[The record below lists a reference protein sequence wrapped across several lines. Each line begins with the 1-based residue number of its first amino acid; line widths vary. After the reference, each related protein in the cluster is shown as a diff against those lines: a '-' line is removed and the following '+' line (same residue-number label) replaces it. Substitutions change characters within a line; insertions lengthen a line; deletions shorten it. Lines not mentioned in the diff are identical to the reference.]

1 MFAIKIIDDTS
12 VILKKQRGVMEFFKG
27 LIPFIKVLILL
38 IKPVLIIFE
47 HIKKYSF
54 LRKAKPREF
63 TIGTKTNVGSTLFT
77 TGRVVSINLLTVII
91 EGYQVNDPVT
101 THGTFTISL
110 HKISGINAHPSC

>member
-1 MFAIKIIDDTS
+1 
-12 VILKKQRGVMEFFKG
+12 MEFLEG
-27 LIPFIKVLILL
+27 LITVIKYI
-38 IKPVLIIFE
+38 PMIFG
-47 HIKKYSF
+47 HIKNYYY
-54 LRKAKPREF
+54 LRKAKPMTF

>member
-1 MFAIKIIDDTS
+1 
-12 VILKKQRGVMEFFKG
+12 MEFIEG
-27 LIPFIKVLILL
+27 LITVIKYI
-38 IKPVLIIFE
+38 PMIFG
-47 HIKKYSF
+47 HIKNYYY
-54 LRKAKPREF
+54 LRKAKPMTF
-63 TIGTKTNVGSTLFT
+63 TIGTKTNVGSTIFT